1 MLPRNRFFLIHGVI
15 VAAWF
20 VVLIAQS
27 SLITAGRVDLHRR
40 LGSLSMGL
48 AAAVVVFGVAA
59 AVIAA
64 RRPTGYIDVAMPPK
78 MFLAIPLLGLL
89 QYAVFVVLAYL
100 KRGNA
105 QAHKRLMLLASLS
118 IIGAGDHSLAVRYD
132 RCALTPAGIRVLR
145 PPGIELSPAY
155 RRVGPDDAQTHPPRD
170 AVRWTGADCDG
181 ADHRPDIAVR
191 RMARLRKLDRRRL
204 NLSWP
209 GPRLQLRAASQQ
221 IHHDQDGNRHPKHP
235 QQDVSDLAALGF
247 QCISVTLNHGAC
259 GSLCSDWSFE
269 WSTQRQ
275 RVRVSLHLEV
285 TSARKL
291 VGDVRL

>member
-1 MLPRNRFFLIHGVI
+1 MAHSRTAERRFYLTFILVIFGAVLLGFGRTFFLRPWFPEWVELHAPKESFFLIHGVI

-118 IIGAGDHSLAVRYD
+118 IISAAI
-132 RCALTPAGIRVLR
+132 IRWPFDMISAPSPV
-145 PPGIELSPAY
+145 PGF
-155 RRVGPDDAQTHPPRD
+155 GF
-170 AVRWTGADCDG
+170 
-181 ADHRPDIAVR
+181 
-191 RMARLRKLDRRRL
+191 
-204 NLSWP
+204 
-209 GPRLQLRAASQQ
+209 
-221 IHHDQDGNRHPKHP
+221 QD
-235 QQDVSDLAALGF
+235 LLALGF
-247 QCISVTLNHGAC
+247 LLPLVAWDLTTLKRIHPVTLYGGLALIAMVPIIGLISQSGAWLTFA
-259 GSLCSDWSFE
+259 SWIVD
-269 WSTQRQ
+269 
-275 RVRVSLHLEV
+275 
-285 TSARKL
+285 A
-291 VGDVRL
+291 